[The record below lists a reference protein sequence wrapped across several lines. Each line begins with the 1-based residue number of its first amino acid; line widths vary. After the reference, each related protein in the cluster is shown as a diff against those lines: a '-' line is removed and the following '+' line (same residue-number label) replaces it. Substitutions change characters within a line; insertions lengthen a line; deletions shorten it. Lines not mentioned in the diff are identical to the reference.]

1 VRDLAREHTEEAI
14 KTLVRVMRDSKS
26 DQARAGA
33 AGQILDRGWGK
44 PAQTQMHGVWDQ
56 EMNVCVA
63 KNSHRACQLSG
74 GVWDEGTS
82 TCSPK
87 L

>member
-1 VRDLAREHTEEAI
+1 MKGRSVVIALA
-14 KTLVRVMRDSKS
+14 LVGGLPGLALAQDFSAAKS
-26 DQARAGA
+26 
-33 AGQILDRGWGK
+33 RGECES
-44 PAQTQMHGVWDQ
+44 MHGAWDQ

-82 TCSPK
+82 TCSARY
-87 L
+87 

>member
-1 VRDLAREHTEEAI
+1 MNSRSLVVALA
-14 KTLVRVMRDSKS
+14 LVGGFVGPALAQDFSAAKS
-26 DQARAGA
+26 
-33 AGQILDRGWGK
+33 RGECES
-44 PAQTQMHGVWDQ
+44 MHGAWDQ

-82 TCSPK
+82 TCS

>member
-1 VRDLAREHTEEAI
+1 MNRRSLVIALA
-14 KTLVRVMRDSKS
+14 LVGGLAGPALAQGDFAAAKS
-26 DQARAGA
+26 
-33 AGQILDRGWGK
+33 RGECES
-44 PAQTQMHGVWDQ
+44 MHGVWDQ

-63 KNSHRACQLSG
+63 KNSHRACQLAG